1 MFDSVGGGEIILIL
15 IAILMLF
22 GPKRIPDLAQSLG
35 KGLREFRKAQQE
47 LQNNL
52 TSVTNNSD
60 FRQLTQTFNEI
71 KQDMHSSVQKLG
83 ADFGAAATMPALPNL
98 STLAA
103 PPPATPLAPVPP
115 PVDAVAPT
123 PATTDTA
130 TPSLSTPAPP
140 SAPSTTS

>member
-83 ADFGAAATMPALPNL
+83 ADFGAAATLPALPNI

-103 PPPATPLAPVPP
+103 PPPSDAPRSESAT
-115 PVDAVAPT
+115 DESGKKN
-123 PATTDTA
+123 DHG
-130 TPSLSTPAPP
+130 SS
-140 SAPSTTS
+140 SSTTSDSSTGTTAS